1 MGSCVLAEPQ
11 IWTLEEVPGE
21 EHPGRGYSGRV
32 GVLVGGCGV
41 LVSGRGGSW
50 VGSGERGS

>member
-1 MGSCVLAEPQ
+1 MGSCVLAVPQ

-32 GVLVGGCGV
+32 
-41 LVSGRGGSW
+41 RGGRVRGVW
-50 VGSGERGS
+50 EGEGL